1 MREGRGSYLSVTA
14 GRPMGL
20 TSGDGDGEE
29 VAEEWWQWEWWWCGV
44 AEVVEVAAEDED
56 V

>member
-1 MREGRGSYLSVTA
+1 
-14 GRPMGL
+14 MGL

-29 VAEEWWQWEWWWCGV
+29 VAEEWWQWEWWCGV

>member
-1 MREGRGSYLSVTA
+1 
-14 GRPMGL
+14 MGL